1 MRRSTS
7 LFARFALLCTGFVA
21 STTAFAGDS
30 KLETALGDL
39 YGICLFEPVAS
50 NPFAGAALLS
60 RSDLAPGVT
69 GFIESN
75 LASIPMTPPSVKSV
89 FEDGRIVNV
98 VTGFSPIFTE
108 NTATVGG
115 GKLFFGGNYSYYDF
129 SKLRGQSL
137 ADMSFVFAQDDGGDV
152 VAVNMPLEV
161 KAKIFT
167 FYSTFGVT
175 NQFDVGL
182 AFPIVDMTVRADG
195 TTFNV
200 LGNDSGCRYGPLDC
214 NPANPQGSRI
224 TPELTLDAVSGAVE
238 EADLNPTFL
247 STVAVRLKY
256 RFPYIP
262 NSGRVA
268 LVADLRMPV
277 RSEDSLLGAGE
288 FGGFLTL
295 VGEAQTRN
303 GFTPY
308 FNLGTHLWSGDSASS
323 LSATAGFTQLF
334 ARNLSFSFD
343 LIGDFDLESDPFL
356 ETIDNQVPV
365 GASTSSELA
374 VAASS
379 IPSANRDHRLDAALG
394 FQYALTQDFQVYGS
408 GLFSLL
414 DQGLTASII
423 PMVGFAV
430 HY

>member
-1 MRRSTS
+1 MNRSTS
-7 LFARFALLCTGFVA
+7 FGLGALLACIGWA
-21 STTAFAGDS
+21 SGSPALAGDS

-50 NPFAGAALLS
+50 NPFSGAALLS

-129 SKLRGQSL
+129 SKIRGQSL

-152 VAVNMPLEV
+152 VAVHMPLEV

-167 FYSTFGVT
+167 LYSTFGVT

-182 AFPIVDMTVRADG
+182 AFPIVDMTVQANG

-200 LGNDSGCRYGPLDC
+200 LGDDSGCRYGPLDC
-214 NPANPQGSRI
+214 NPTNPQGSRS
-224 TPELTLDAVSGAVE
+224 TPDLTLDAVSNGVE
-238 EADLNPTFL
+238 ESDLNPTFL

-256 RFPYIP
+256 RFPHIP

-277 RSEDSLLGAGE
+277 RSEDSLLGPGE

-356 ETIDNQVPV
+356 ESIDNEVPV
-365 GASTSSELA
+365 GSGATELA
-374 VAASS
+374 VAGSS
-379 IPSANRDHRLDAALG
+379 IPSSDRDHRLDAALG

-414 DQGLTASII
+414 DRGLTASVI
-423 PMVGFAV
+423 PMVGFAM